1 MSIILKIFKKKT
13 KALNL
18 LSFLILG
25 MIFIRKKYQ
34 YELWMSG
41 TLLEIINYI
50 CENQF
55 IQNIRIFSHNFNYN
69 IFLIK
74 SRFSLFYKCSITF
87 F

>member
-13 KALNL
+13 KAIIL
-18 LSFLILG
+18 LSFLNLG

-50 CENQF
+50 CENQ
-55 IQNIRIFSHNFNYN
+55 
-69 IFLIK
+69 
-74 SRFSLFYKCSITF
+74 
-87 F
+87 